1 MLATATIGAAAIEQ
15 AGKRMT
21 RSPDFAQKHRP
32 SKAGAVGAG
41 GKPSDPPA
49 QHGAG
54 VIAIGASAGG
64 VEALR
69 AVVAGLPP
77 ELPAAVLVVLHI
89 PQHAPSALPGI
100 LDRSGPLPAVAARHG
115 MPVRPGTIYVAPAGY
130 HLLIRDG
137 HLALSVGPTEN
148 GHRPA
153 IDPLFRSA
161 AVAFG
166 PGAIGVVLSGSRD
179 DGTAGLTVIVE
190 RGGQAVVQDP
200 DEALHRSMPA
210 NALEHTATAHVLP
223 AAKIGALL
231 GELVGEGAPPL
242 QQPDP
247 DPQLAA
253 EHEAAV
259 LGPGITE
266 VVPSARPSGLS
277 CPSCQGVL
285 FELDGEPAPRYRCR
299 IGHAWSPGSLADEQ
313 AAVVDQ
319 TLWTALRTLE
329 ENAALSLRL
338 AEVAERHERRRAA
351 AVYRQRYGTSK
362 AEAARLRKLIGEVS
376 RALQAPAPDGS
387 DADGS

>member
-1 MLATATIGAAAIEQ
+1 
-15 AGKRMT
+15 MT
-21 RSPDFAQKHRP
+21 RSPDFAREHRR
-32 SKAGAVGAG
+32 SEAGAAGAG
-41 GKPSDPPA
+41 GEPSAPPA
-49 QHGAG
+49 QRGAG

-89 PQHAPSALPGI
+89 PRHAPSALPGI

-115 MPVRPGTIYVAPAGY
+115 MPARPGTIYVAPAGY
-130 HLLIRDG
+130 HLLIRNG
-137 HLALSVGPTEN
+137 HLELSVGPTEN

-179 DGTAGLTVIVE
+179 DGAAGLTVIVE

-210 NALEHTATAHVLP
+210 NALEHSASAHVLP

-242 QQPDP
+242 PLPHP

-253 EHEAAV
+253 EDETAALRAMTSEA
-259 LGPGITE
+259 
-266 VVPSARPSGLS
+266 VPSARPSGLS

-299 IGHAWSPGSLADEQ
+299 VGHAWSPGSLSDEQ
-313 AAVVDQ
+313 AVVVDQ
-319 TLWTALRTLE
+319 ALWTALRTLE

-338 AEVAERHERRRAA
+338 AEVAEQHERRRAA
-351 AVYRQRYGTSK
+351 AIYRQRYEASK
-362 AEAARLRKLIGEVS
+362 AEATRLRKLINQIS
-376 RALQAPAPDGS
+376 PTLHAPAPDGS
-387 DADGS
+387 DADES

>member
-1 MLATATIGAAAIEQ
+1 MLATATIGVAAIDQ

-21 RSPDFAQKHRP
+21 RSPDFAREHPRFEAVAAV
-32 SKAGAVGAG
+32 AGSE
-41 GKPSDPPA
+41 PSDPPA
-49 QHGAG
+49 RRGAG

-89 PQHAPSALPGI
+89 PRHAPSALPGI

-115 MPVRPGTIYVAPAGY
+115 MPARPGTIYVAPAGY

-137 HLALSVGPTEN
+137 HLELSVGPTEN

-179 DGTAGLTVIVE
+179 DGAAGLTVIVE

-210 NALEHTATAHVLP
+210 NALEHSASAHVLP

-242 QQPDP
+242 KQPGP

-253 EHEAAV
+253 EDKTAA
-259 LGPGITE
+259 LGPVTTE
-266 VVPSARPSGLS
+266 EVPSARPSGLS

-299 IGHAWSPGSLADEQ
+299 VGHAWSPESLTDEQ
-313 AAVVDQ
+313 AVVVDHA
-319 TLWTALRTLE
+319 LWTALRTIE
-329 ENAALSLRL
+329 ENAALNLRL
-338 AEVAERHERRRAA
+338 AEVAERRERRRAA
-351 AVYRQRYGTSK
+351 AIYRQRYEASK
-362 AEAARLRKLIGEVS
+362 AEAVRLRKLIGQIS
-376 RALQAPAPDGS
+376 PALHVPAPEES
-387 DADGS
+387 DADGP